1 MLKVWRKRAWMA
13 EEFLGENFSR
23 LKSGQWKIPLYI
35 FDTVFKYRKAP
46 GMLFFFSFRLK
57 LLFSLF
63 SSASKF
69 SFPFERVC
77 FNSFVR
83 FNS

>member
-1 MLKVWRKRAWMA
+1 MLKDWRKRAWMA

-35 FDTVFKYRKAP
+35 FDTVFKYRKAL
-46 GMLFFFSFRLK
+46 GCSFFPFRLK